1 MLRQERRCD
10 SRALLSFSPAMEPVL
25 HKKTLF
31 VTGASR
37 GIGLAI
43 ALRAAKDGANVAIVA
58 KTGEPHPRLPGTI
71 YTAAEAV
78 RKAGGQPLPIAT
90 DIRMEQQVAN
100 AVEQTVHRFGGID
113 ILVNNASAIQLS
125 STLDI
130 DLKRFDLMY
139 QINTRGTF
147 LCSKLCLPF
156 LQKAASAHVL
166 TMAPPIALEPKWFDR
181 HVAYTVSKYAMAL
194 ITFGLAAECRAH
206 RIAFNC
212 LWPKTVIQTAAL
224 AMIPGIDVN
233 RCRTPDIVADAA
245 YAILRKDPALFSG
258 NFCIDE
264 DILRAE
270 GVSDFDRYAV
280 DQSRVPLP
288 DLFIE

>member
-1 MLRQERRCD
+1 
-10 SRALLSFSPAMEPVL
+10 MEPVPPL
-25 HKKTLF
+25 YKKTLF

-43 ALRAAKDGANVAIVA
+43 ALRAAKDGANIAIVA
-58 KTGEPHPRLPGTI
+58 KTSEPHPRLPGTI

-90 DIRMEQQVAN
+90 DIRVDQQVAN

-125 STLDI
+125 STLDT
-130 DLKRFDLMY
+130 DLKRFDLMH
-139 QINTRGTF
+139 QINARGTF

-156 LQKAASAHVL
+156 LKKAASAHVL

-194 ITFGLAAECRAH
+194 ITFGIAAEFRAH
-206 RIAFNC
+206 GIAVNC

-224 AMIPGIDVN
+224 AMIPGIDVT
-233 RCRTPDIVADAA
+233 RCRTPDIMADAA
-245 YAILRKDPALFSG
+245 YAILRKDSAIFSG

-270 GVSDFDRYAV
+270 GVTDFDRYAV
-280 DQSRVPLP
+280 DPSREPLP
-288 DLFIE
+288 DLFID